1 MDIPGGGVGFFDSGI
16 GGLTVLKSC
25 LNVCGGLPV
34 YYYGDDKRA
43 PYGNLPP
50 ETIREYAREAFG
62 LFGKLRV
69 KAAVIACNTVTAVCA
84 DEFRRSFP
92 FPVIGAEPAV
102 CPAAKKGGRVFILA
116 TRATVE
122 SERFQ
127 RLCLRAMEKYPQA
140 ELCAYACDGL
150 AGAVEKHL
158 FSGEGYDFASF
169 FPKGKPDAVV
179 LGCTHYIFLKERA
192 EMFYGCPVYD
202 GNEGISRRLADVL
215 ALETEKAY
223 PLALETEK
231 IDSLW
236 PPVTT
241 NSDFLCLPSTFA
253 PVLPLETGSLEEK
266 KKNIKANTCL
276 RNFLKNRENYPEK
289 RGFSRVFF
297 LGSGKITDKR
307 VCEQMFDIKNRGN
320 I

>member
-50 ETIREYAREAFG
+50 ETIREYARDAFG

-102 CPAAKKGGRVFILA
+102 FPAAKKGGRIFILA

-127 RLCLRAMEKYPQA
+127 RLCLRAMEN
-140 ELCAYACDGL
+140 
-150 AGAVEKHL
+150 
-158 FSGEGYDFASF
+158 
-169 FPKGKPDAVV
+169 
-179 LGCTHYIFLKERA
+179 I
-192 EMFYGCPVYD
+192 
-202 GNEGISRRLADVL
+202 RRQ
-215 ALETEKAY
+215 
-223 PLALETEK
+223 
-231 IDSLW
+231 S
-236 PPVTT
+236 
-241 NSDFLCLPSTFA
+241 FA
-253 PVLPLETGSLEEK
+253 PMHAMDWRGRWRSISFPARVTISLPFFRKGSPMPGCWGVR
-266 KKNIKANTCL
+266 II
-276 RNFLKNRENYPEK
+276 Y
-289 RGFSRVFF
+289 S
-297 LGSGKITDKR
+297 
-307 VCEQMFDIKNRGN
+307 
-320 I
+320 

>member
-1 MDIPGGGVGFFDSGI
+1 MDLPGGGVGFFDSGI

-34 YYYGDDKRA
+34 YYYGDNKRA

-69 KAAVIACNTVTAVCA
+69 IAAVIACNTVTAVCA
-84 DEFRRSFP
+84 DEFRKSFP

-102 CPAAKKGGRVFILA
+102 FPAAKKGGRIFILA
-116 TRATVE
+116 TR
-122 SERFQ
+122 ERLRAKIS

-179 LGCTHYIFLKERA
+179 LGCTHYIFLKEKA
-192 EMFYGCPVYD
+192 EIFYGCPVYD
-202 GNEGISRRLADVL
+202 GNEGISRRLADIL

-223 PLALETEK
+223 PLALEAEK

-241 NSDFLCLPSTFA
+241 DSDFLCLPTTFA
-253 PVLPLETGSLEEK
+253 PFCPLKRAVSRKGKKHKSEHLFARLFEKSGKLPRK
-266 KKNIKANTCL
+266 KG
-276 RNFLKNRENYPEK
+276 F
-289 RGFSRVFF
+289 FSRFF
-297 LGSGKITDKR
+297 PRKR
-307 VCEQMFDIKNRGN
+307 KNHR
-320 I
+320 

>member
-1 MDIPGGGVGFFDSGI
+1 
-16 GGLTVLKSC
+16 
-25 LNVCGGLPV
+25 
-34 YYYGDDKRA
+34 
-43 PYGNLPP
+43 
-50 ETIREYAREAFG
+50 
-62 LFGKLRV
+62 
-69 KAAVIACNTVTAVCA
+69 
-84 DEFRRSFP
+84 
-92 FPVIGAEPAV
+92 
-102 CPAAKKGGRVFILA
+102 
-116 TRATVE
+116 
-122 SERFQ
+122 
-127 RLCLRAMEKYPQA
+127 MEKYPQA

-179 LGCTHYIFLKERA
+179 LGCTHYIFLKEKA
-192 EMFYGCPVYD
+192 EIFYGCPVYD
-202 GNEGISRRLADVL
+202 GNEGISRRLADIL

-223 PLALETEK
+223 PLALKTEK

-241 NSDFLCLPSTFA
+241 DSDFLCLPTTFA
-253 PVLPLETGSLEEK
+253 PVLPLETGSLEE
-266 KKNIKANTCL
+266 NC
-276 RNFLKNRENYPEK
+276 PEK